1 MGKIDLA
8 INLAKKANGIGSEAV
23 KLTSA
28 NVVSDCGYSRLK
40 NIFRKGIN
48 YQSYENMVSTTSH
61 PIMGNIPNDL
71 LQLILK
77 ANPITKKQAILK
89 AQEAYI
95 NASYLLTGMT
105 KINIQAVNRSK
116 ISLDSAVNML
126 KSDNIGLLFTDKI
139 YNEKSTEIILK
150 AEQAMLDKFKTIL
163 PMAKNVKI
171 TNIGQGAYSDVYKCE
186 IFGTEEKK
194 LVADRIIK
202 CYKSDNN
209 FNRTLFEKTN
219 KIFSQYSDEEIVSYA
234 RSKEIELD
242 LNKVKEKRKLFKDTL
257 ESIKLQT
264 SDTDKYMA
272 TMHGANAEAN
282 ATEYIRYM
290 NGHKISES
298 QGLVLPDMFVLSDNP
313 FSISKFLD
321 GTIHGNMFNFK
332 RLGLEHSDLST
343 NPGNLINGVC
353 IDIGGIETKESLST
367 VSKLVKE
374 ARSKGL
380 SDSPRNFL
388 ILKRKSRQSNIIGD
402 KEATR
407 ILKLIQDSPIDK
419 QEDMLE
425 EMFVRYKDN
434 KKITQVLEEI
444 KSKQLFCKKPK
455 EETCERVDDNYI
467 NNLFAMDLWE

>member
-1 MGKIDLA
+1 MGVERLIFSKNI
-8 INLAKKANGIGSEAV
+8 
-23 KLTSA
+23 
-28 NVVSDCGYSRLK
+28 CGFSRLK

-48 YQSYENMVSTTSH
+48 YQSYENMIGTTSR

-77 ANPITKKQAILK
+77 ANPNTKKQAILK
-89 AQEAYI
+89 AQETYAD
-95 NASYLLTGMT
+95 ASYFLTGMT

-126 KSDNIGLLFTDKI
+126 KSDNIGLLFRDKI

-163 PMAKNVKI
+163 PTVKNVKI

-186 IFGTEEKK
+186 IFGAEGKK
-194 LVADRIIK
+194 LVSDRVVK
-202 CYKSDNN
+202 CYKSDNS

-234 RSKEIELD
+234 RAKGVELD
-242 LNKVKEKRKLFKDTL
+242 LNTIKEKRKLFKDTL
-257 ESIKLQT
+257 EGIKLQT

-282 ATEYIRYM
+282 VTEYIRYM
-290 NGHKISES
+290 SGHKISEG

-321 GTIHGNMFNFK
+321 GNIHGNKFNFQ

-353 IDIGGIETKESLST
+353 IDIGGIETCERLST
-367 VSKLVKE
+367 ISKLVRE
-374 ARSKGL
+374 AHNKGL
-380 SDSPRNFL
+380 SDSPRTFL
-388 ILKRKSRQSNIIGD
+388 ALKRKSRQSNIIGD
-402 KEATR
+402 KETTR
-407 ILKLIQDSPIDK
+407 ILKSIQDTPLDK
-419 QEDMLE
+419 QEDLFEKMLL
-425 EMFVRYKDN
+425 RYKSN
-434 KKITQVLEEI
+434 KKITQALEEI
-444 KSKQLFCKKPK
+444 KSRRLYWIKPK
-455 EETCERVDDNYI
+455 DIAEEVDVSQIDNLDII
-467 NNLFAMDLWE
+467 NLLG

>member
-1 MGKIDLA
+1 MGVERLIFSKNI
-8 INLAKKANGIGSEAV
+8 
-23 KLTSA
+23 
-28 NVVSDCGYSRLK
+28 CGFSRLK

-48 YQSYENMVSTTSH
+48 YQSYENMISTTSR

-77 ANPITKKQAILK
+77 ANPNTKKQAILK
-89 AQEAYI
+89 AQEAYTE
-95 NASYLLTGMT
+95 ASYFLTGMT

-126 KSDNIGLLFTDKI
+126 KSDNIGLLFRDKI

-163 PMAKNVKI
+163 PTVKNVKI

-186 IFGTEEKK
+186 IFGAEGKK
-194 LVADRIIK
+194 LVADRVIK
-202 CYKSDNN
+202 CYKSDNS

-234 RSKEIELD
+234 KSKGVALD
-242 LNKVKEKRKLFKDTL
+242 LNTVQEKRKLFKDTL
-257 ESIKLQT
+257 EGIKLQT

-290 NGHKISES
+290 SGHKISES
-298 QGLVLPDMFVLSDNP
+298 QGLILPDMFVLSDNP

-321 GTIHGNMFNFK
+321 VNIHGNKFNFE

-353 IDIGGIETKESLST
+353 IDIGGIEVKESLGT
-367 VSKLVKE
+367 ISKLVRE

-388 ILKRKSRQSNIIGD
+388 ALKRKSRQSNIIGD
-402 KEATR
+402 KEITR
-407 ILKLIQDSPIDK
+407 ILKSIQDTPLDK
-419 QEDMLE
+419 QEDLLEKMLL
-425 EMFVRYKDN
+425 RYKSN
-434 KKITQVLEEI
+434 KKITQALEEI
-444 KSKQLFCKKPK
+444 KSKRLYWIKPK
-455 EETCERVDDNYI
+455 EVAEEVDISQIDNLDII
-467 NNLFAMDLWE
+467 NLLG

>member
-1 MGKIDLA
+1 MGVERLIFSKNIY
-8 INLAKKANGIGSEAV
+8 GF
-23 KLTSA
+23 
-28 NVVSDCGYSRLK
+28 SRLK

-48 YQSYENMVSTTSH
+48 YQSYENMISTTSR

-77 ANPITKKQAILK
+77 ANPNTKKQAILK
-89 AQEAYI
+89 AQEAYTE
-95 NASYLLTGMT
+95 ASYFLTGMT

-126 KSDNIGLLFTDKI
+126 KSDNIGLLFRDKI

-163 PMAKNVKI
+163 PTVKNVKI
-171 TNIGQGAYSDVYKCE
+171 TNIGQGAYSDVYKCK
-186 IFGTEEKK
+186 IFGAEGNK
-194 LVADRIIK
+194 LVSDRVIK
-202 CYKSDNN
+202 CYKSDNS

-234 RSKEIELD
+234 KSKEVELD
-242 LNKVKEKRKLFKDTL
+242 LNTVKEKRKLFKDTL

-282 ATEYIRYM
+282 TTEYIRYM
-290 NGHKISES
+290 SGHKISES
-298 QGLVLPDMFVLSDNP
+298 QGMVLPDMFVLSDNP

-321 GTIHGNMFNFK
+321 GNIHGNKFNFK

-353 IDIGGIETKESLST
+353 IDIGGIETCESSS
-367 VSKLVKE
+367 VISKLVRE

-380 SDSPRNFL
+380 SDSPRNY
-388 ILKRKSRQSNIIGD
+388 ITLKRKSRQSNIIGD
-402 KEATR
+402 KETTR
-407 ILKLIQDSPIDK
+407 ILKSIQDTPLDK
-419 QEDMLE
+419 QEDLFEKMLL
-425 EMFVRYKDN
+425 RYKGN
-434 KKITQVLEEI
+434 KKITQALEEI
-444 KSKQLFCKKPK
+444 KSKQLYQIKPK
-455 EETCERVDDNYI
+455 EVDEEIVDASCLDNLVAM
-467 NNLFAMDLWE
+467 NLFG